1 MSVLAS
7 GSSGYQD
14 QSSNQNNIDVLQQIK
29 IWYGASIDEKK
40 YNLGLL
46 QGKLNVFNFLNK
58 KCVNELVI
66 FSKSNWNRG
75 SFFKINDNGFKKYM
89 FGTNSICYQRPK
101 AGYET

>member
-14 QSSNQNNIDVLQQIK
+14 QSSSQNNIDVLQQIK

-58 KCVNELVI
+58 KCVNELVS

-101 AGYET
+101 AGYKT